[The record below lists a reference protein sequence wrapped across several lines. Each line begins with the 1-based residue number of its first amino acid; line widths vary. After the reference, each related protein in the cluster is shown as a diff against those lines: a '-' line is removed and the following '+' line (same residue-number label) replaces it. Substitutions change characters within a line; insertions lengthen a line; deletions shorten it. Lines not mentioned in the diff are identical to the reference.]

1 MYRELVKTVEDLGT
15 PRILVV
21 GDLILDR
28 YVFGDAERISPE
40 APIQV
45 LRVDY
50 EETRLGGAGAV
61 VNNLRALGAE
71 TDVFGV
77 VGDDADGKEL
87 KGQLETIG
95 ADTKGILTSKD
106 GRPTTRKTRFV
117 GRAQHRIPQQV
128 LRVDWEQPDDLAD
141 DDQSG
146 VVTAFQ
152 RALTANRPDAVLLSD
167 YGKGVLTAGL
177 TLRLI
182 EAARGAEAGVPVIV
196 DPLRSA
202 DYTKYRGATVL
213 TPNREEAQAASG
225 VPLAG
230 DDPETLDRAAATL
243 LETLDLQA
251 LVITLDKAGAFLR
264 RREEAAGSLV
274 PTRPRHVYDNAGAG
288 DMVVAVLA
296 LALAGGVEVRRAVG
310 LANVAGG
317 LEVEKFGVQPVTR
330 QEMILD
336 LMGEARRR
344 GDKVRTTEG
353 LLADLS
359 RHRARGETVA
369 FTNGCFDLLHA
380 GHVAYLDFAS
390 RQGDVLVVGLNAD
403 RSVRALKGPDRPVS
417 PQEERARVLSA
428 IEAIDYIVVFDEDT
442 PERLIE
448 AVRPDV
454 LVKGEDWR
462 DKGVVGREV
471 VESYGGRVVLAPLLK
486 GLSTSGL
493 LGRIRGRGEADEEPQ
508 GEAP

>member
-1 MYRELVKTVEDLGT
+1 MYRELVKTVEGLGR

-71 TDVFGV
+71 VDVFGV

-95 ADTKGILTSKD
+95 AETEGILTTKD

-128 LRVDWEQPDDLAD
+128 LRVDWEEPTDLDA
-141 DDQSG
+141 DDQSNLLTG
-146 VVTAFQ
+146 FQ
-152 RALTANRPDAVLLSD
+152 QALTEHHPDAVLLSD
-167 YGKGVLTAGL
+167 YGKGVLTPAL
-177 TLRLI
+177 TQRFI
-182 EAARGAEAGVPVIV
+182 EAVRAAEPGVPAIV
-196 DPLRSA
+196 DPLKSA
-202 DYTKYRGATVL
+202 DYAKYRGATVL
-213 TPNREEAQAASG
+213 TPNREEAQVASG

-230 DDPETLDRAAATL
+230 DDPDALDRAAAL
-243 LETLDLQA
+243 VERIDLEA
-251 LVITLDKAGAFLR
+251 LVITLDKAGAYLR
-264 RREEAAGSLV
+264 LRGETCGALV

-288 DMVVAVLA
+288 DMVVSVLS
-296 LALAGGVEVRRAVG
+296 LALAGGVDFRRAVG

-330 QEMILD
+330 QEIVLD

-380 GHVAYLDFAS
+380 GHIAYLDFAGQ
-390 RQGDVLVVGLNAD
+390 QGDVLVVGLNSD

-417 PQEERARVLSA
+417 PQDQRARVLSA
-428 IEAIDYIVVFDEDT
+428 FEAIDYIVVFDEDT
-442 PERLIE
+442 PQRLIE

-471 VESYGGRVVLAPLLK
+471 VESYGGRVVLAPLVQ

-493 LGRIRGRGEADEEPQ
+493 LDRIRGRGGAAEETEGRVP
-508 GEAP
+508 